1 MTVHL
6 WEGTAHPRSNI
17 EARATFAKDIY
28 NKDSLFSPRIFEQI
42 LTRYCNNWR
51 KLYFLHFA
59 QKGFHRQ
66 HVTLRKGSKSAPK
79 VFSCSHEASQ
89 LRSQLHLVVYH
100 LDWISDYCC
109 RIMTWF
115 DLESESSNHHFIEG
129 KLCFKTISYNLH

>member
-28 NKDSLFSPRIFEQI
+28 NKDSLFSPRIFVRI

-66 HVTLRKGSKSAPK
+66 HVTVLMYSPRDQKVVPKFSPVVTKRSVYGASCIWLSITGSVIIVA
-79 VFSCSHEASQ
+79 A
-89 LRSQLHLVVYH
+89 L
-100 LDWISDYCC
+100 
-109 RIMTWF
+109 
-115 DLESESSNHHFIEG
+115 
-129 KLCFKTISYNLH
+129 

>member
-28 NKDSLFSPRIFEQI
+28 NKDSLFSPRIFVPI
-42 LTRYCNNWR
+42 LTYCNNWR

-66 HVTLRKGSKSAPK
+66 HVTVLMYSPMDQKVVPK
-79 VFSCSHEASQ
+79 LSPVVTKCPIYEASCIW
-89 LRSQLHLVVYH
+89 LSIIWTGSVIIVAAL
-100 LDWISDYCC
+100 
-109 RIMTWF
+109 
-115 DLESESSNHHFIEG
+115 
-129 KLCFKTISYNLH
+129 